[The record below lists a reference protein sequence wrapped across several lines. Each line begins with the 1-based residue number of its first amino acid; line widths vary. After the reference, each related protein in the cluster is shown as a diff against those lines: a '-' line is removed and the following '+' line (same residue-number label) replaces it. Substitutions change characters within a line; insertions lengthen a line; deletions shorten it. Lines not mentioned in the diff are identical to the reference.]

1 MTLLE
6 LSNTNT
12 TLLRK
17 LASEAPGTFQ
27 HVMQVADL
35 CEEALYAIGGN
46 MLLARTGAM
55 YHDVGKL
62 KNPMFFTEN
71 QHGKYNLHNDVSY
84 QESSQII
91 INHVIDGVEICRK
104 YHVPE
109 LIIDFVRTHHGTKRT
124 EYFYQMALKE
134 NPDDV
139 NEADFRY
146 HGPIPFSKETA
157 VLMMAD
163 AVEAASRSLNEKTE
177 ESISQLVEKIIDIQV
192 NENQFINTD
201 LTFRDITTIKKVFK
215 KKLMNIYHV
224 RIAYPV

>member
-1 MTLLE
+1 
-6 LSNTNT
+6 
-12 TLLRK
+12 
-17 LASEAPGTFQ
+17 
-27 HVMQVADL
+27 
-35 CEEALYAIGGN
+35 
-46 MLLARTGAM
+46 
-55 YHDVGKL
+55 
-62 KNPMFFTEN
+62 
-71 QHGKYNLHNDVSY
+71 
-84 QESSQII
+84 
-91 INHVIDGVEICRK
+91 
-104 YHVPE
+104 
-109 LIIDFVRTHHGTKRT
+109 
-124 EYFYQMALKE
+124 MALKE

-215 KKLMNIYHV
+215 KKLMNIYYIHQIV
-224 RIAYPV
+224 